1 MKTRQYYINE
11 SNRIIENVI
20 KNYKNR
26 EIKIMNS
33 INNADNEE
41 KLNDKNNEIVGLNK
55 IQIIKKIEYD
65 TDGNILSP
73 AIIVI

>member
-1 MKTRQYYINE
+1 MKTRQDYINE

-20 KNYKNR
+20 QNHKNR

-33 INNADNEE
+33 INNADNKE
-41 KLNDKNNEIVGLNK
+41 KSKDKNNEIVGLK
-55 IQIIKKIEYD
+55 KVQIIKKIEYD
-65 TDGNILSP
+65 NDGNILSP

>member
-41 KLNDKNNEIVGLNK
+41 KLNDKNNEIVGLKK

>member
-1 MKTRQYYINE
+1 MKTRQDYINE

-20 KNYKNR
+20 KNHKNR

-33 INNADNEE
+33 INNADNKE
-41 KLNDKNNEIVGLNK
+41 KLNDKNNEIVGLKK